1 MSESKRFR
9 SSMYEIDPSTGS
21 IRLKNKKC
29 PRCGSIMG
37 YYKAGGERWYCGKC
51 RYTEF
56 VVGKSRA

>member
-1 MSESKRFR
+1 
-9 SSMYEIDPSTGS
+9 MYEIDLNTGS

-37 YYKAGGERWYCGKC
+37 YYRAGGERWYCGKC

-56 VVGKSRA
+56 VVGRSRA